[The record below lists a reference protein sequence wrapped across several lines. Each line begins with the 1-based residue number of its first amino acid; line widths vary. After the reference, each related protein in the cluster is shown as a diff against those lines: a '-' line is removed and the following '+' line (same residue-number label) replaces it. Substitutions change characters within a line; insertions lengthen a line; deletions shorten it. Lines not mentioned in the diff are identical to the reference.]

1 MTNENYE
8 LLAEAPEEPTTL
20 DDLELAVPANTDEAP
35 DDVESGTS
43 KEGKKHRKAEK
54 DAKHW
59 ADKEADIRACI
70 EEHDIY
76 CLLEGD
82 WWIINAHSS
91 SRYFIKPYQAG
102 SSFPHVFNNENG
114 ERQVANRILFD
125 MGRTKARMSS
135 SFNQLPPAEL
145 NLLEFAQDDFVQLE
159 AGKTPHPLI
168 RALILSVAG
177 GKEENRKHI
186 EHLIWYKWKHPENYR
201 LPALIISGE
210 GAIGKNVFAE
220 KFLSTVFGGRHMQS
234 TISNLTE
241 KFNDHILGKAV
252 VYIDESHD
260 QKMNPSALRRFL
272 GNETFD
278 YEKKYGPKVSMVPAT
293 AMYLIGS
300 NEATA
305 VALRNDSSDRRYSII
320 FAPANQTLFFYIAR
334 DILGL
339 EWDSKSE
346 FKSDIVPQCQT
357 YWDNNEHVLSDPTE
371 IGKWLY
377 TVAIELADTWDNK
390 VPFPT
395 ALHGDDFEEAIER
408 NKPSY
413 QAFCDEVLLA
423 PAFSHIQPGVFYQ
436 WYREYHAK
444 EQGHASRYSK
454 GKRAFFVDAQNYIES
469 DDRFDHIEWT
479 LNGNLRKD
487 DLRIRVSLIINTN
500 LNDPGTTLAQNDGSY
515 LVPDEFG
522 KDVLITVESFQQ
534 RPQATNA
541 SQKVVNMAEKIM
553 DRKRNRVDLRLNKE
567 GG

>member
-1 MTNENYE
+1 
-8 LLAEAPEEPTTL
+8 
-20 DDLELAVPANTDEAP
+20 
-35 DDVESGTS
+35 
-43 KEGKKHRKAEK
+43 
-54 DAKHW
+54 
-59 ADKEADIRACI
+59 
-70 EEHDIY
+70 
-76 CLLEGD
+76 
-82 WWIINAHSS
+82 
-91 SRYFIKPYQAG
+91 
-102 SSFPHVFNNENG
+102 
-114 ERQVANRILFD
+114 
-125 MGRTKARMSS
+125 
-135 SFNQLPPAEL
+135 
-145 NLLEFAQDDFVQLE
+145 
-159 AGKTPHPLI
+159 
-168 RALILSVAG
+168 
-177 GKEENRKHI
+177 
-186 EHLIWYKWKHPENYR
+186 
-201 LPALIISGE
+201 
-210 GAIGKNVFAE
+210 
-220 KFLSTVFGGRHMQS
+220 
-234 TISNLTE
+234 
-241 KFNDHILGKAV
+241 
-252 VYIDESHD
+252 
-260 QKMNPSALRRFL
+260 MNPSALRRFL

-339 EWDSKSE
+339 EWDSKAE
-346 FKSDIVPQCQT
+346 FKNDIVSQCQT

-377 TVAIELADTWDNK
+377 AVAIELADTWDNK
-390 VPFPT
+390 IPFPT

-436 WYREYHAK
+436 WYREYHTK
-444 EQGHASRYSK
+444 EQGHPSRYSK
-454 GKRAFFVDAQNYIES
+454 GKRTFFVDAQNYIES

-500 LNDPGTTLAQNDGSY
+500 LNDPGTTLTQNDGSY